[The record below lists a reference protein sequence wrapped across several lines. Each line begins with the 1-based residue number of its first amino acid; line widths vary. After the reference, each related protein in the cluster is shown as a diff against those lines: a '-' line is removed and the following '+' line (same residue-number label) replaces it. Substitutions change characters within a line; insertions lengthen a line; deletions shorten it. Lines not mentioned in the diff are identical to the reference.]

1 MKFKFYTCDVFTRE
15 RFGGNQLAVLP
26 EADGLS
32 SRQMQQIAREFNY
45 SETTFVLP
53 AEQGNS
59 RKVRIFTP
67 AREVPFAGHPNIGTA
82 FVLAT
87 IEQFGA
93 IDGDMTVTFEEEAG
107 LVPVTISTK
116 EAGRLWCELAAP
128 QGLTLGDAVEPELA
142 ASALSL
148 ETADIAMEVHPP
160 LAAGVGLPFLVVE
173 LRNRDA
179 LERARFNMNMV
190 EALQEKGVPPD
201 ILLYTYSSGDVDIR
215 ARMFA
220 PIDGVPEDPAT
231 GSANCA
237 LAALLSHCDPAE
249 TGDYNWRIA
258 QGVEMGRPS
267 ILDARTQKRGGVVTA
282 TLIGGDCVMVC
293 EGSITLNEH
302 QA

>member
-1 MKFKFYTCDVFTRE
+1 
-15 RFGGNQLAVLP
+15 
-26 EADGLS
+26 
-32 SRQMQQIAREFNY
+32 MQQIAREFNF
-45 SETTFVLP
+45 SETTFVFP
-53 AEQGNS
+53 AEQGNT
-59 RKVRIFTP
+59 RRVRIFTP

-87 IEQFGA
+87 TEQFGA
-93 IDGDMTVTFEEEAG
+93 IHGDLTVTFEEEAG
-107 LVPVTISTK
+107 LVPVTIITK

-128 QGLTLGDAVEPELA
+128 QGLTLGDTAEPELA

-179 LERARFNMNMV
+179 LERASFNLNV
-190 EALQEKGVPPD
+190 LGGLEEKGLPPD
-201 ILLYTYSSGDVDIR
+201 ILLYTQSSGDIDIR

-220 PIDGVPEDPAT
+220 PLDGVPEDPAT

-249 TGDYNWRIA
+249 TGDYNWRIV

-267 ILDARTQKRGGVVTA
+267 ILNARTQKRGGVVT
-282 TLIGGDCVMVC
+282 TTMIGGDCVMVSD
-293 EGSITLNEH
+293 GTLTLGDY
-302 QA
+302 QI